1 MRPKTPPAVAS
12 LIKER
17 EVLCVYAIIK
27 TGGKQYKVQEGD
39 IIYVEKLGLEA
50 DETVQFT
57 EVLAVS
63 DGKKLTVGKPFVK
76 NYVVNGKVVKNGK
89 GKKITVIKFK
99 AKKNYRRTQGH
110 RQPYTKVQ
118 IEKISK

>member
-1 MRPKTPPAVAS
+1 M
-12 LIKER
+12 
-17 EVLCVYAIIK
+17 YAIIK

-39 IIYVEKLGLEA
+39 IIYVEKLGAEA
-50 DETVQFT
+50 EESVQFS

-63 DGKKLTVGKPFVK
+63 DGKKLTVGKPYVK

-99 AKKNYRRTQGH
+99 AKKNYRKKQGH
-110 RQPYTKVQ
+110 RQPYTQVE
-118 IEKISK
+118 ITAING